1 MGALQLGL
9 RVPGRLAVAINN
21 QRRGQ
26 KIERTMTTDDTGSL
40 EAAVV
45 TSTDSKMTDAEHDGD
60 EPLGM
65 ADALMSRGEQLRM
78 LRLMAERDEVEREA
92 ESSVGDGVGS
102 HHDVRV
108 ANGSRS
114 ERANAGSFV
123 EDTDEYEIL
132 PTGCKMLNY
141 DSYLRH
147 QRYYDDLKH
156 VDYQYIDYGK
166 LHRGRLI
173 IEQRK
178 SLGKGGIC
186 WDAAFILAEYMIAN
200 EKEWNSI
207 VGDDN
212 EVLVPRLLE
221 LGAGTG
227 LAGYLIAKGC
237 ERDAHVITTDL
248 PELLPLMKNNFDL
261 NFASIGCG
269 CEDRRYLTEKFAD
282 DATNI
287 ARRGTAEA
295 KVLRWGEQTD
305 YDGAPYDIVFAADVV
320 ASLYDPV
327 ALAHTFYDLCGPN
340 SKVFLSYKRRLDEP
354 HKVFEDELKR
364 LFQFVETIKPMSR
377 NKNPDVNII
386 KAERRYNDALQC

>member
-1 MGALQLGL
+1 
-9 RVPGRLAVAINN
+9 
-21 QRRGQ
+21 
-26 KIERTMTTDDTGSL
+26 
-40 EAAVV
+40 
-45 TSTDSKMTDAEHDGD
+45 MTDAEHDGD

-65 ADALMSRGEQLRM
+65 ADAMMIRGEQLRM

-92 ESSVGDGVGS
+92 EASASAGVGS
-102 HHDVRV
+102 HHDVRAV
-108 ANGSRS
+108 NDCSS
-114 ERANAGSFV
+114 ETSNAGSII
-123 EDTDEYEIL
+123 EGTDEYEIL

-141 DSYLRH
+141 DSFLRH

-166 LHRGRLI
+166 LHGGRLI

-186 WDAAFILAEYMIAN
+186 WDAAFILAEHMIAN
-200 EKEWNSI
+200 EMDWNSN
-207 VGDDN
+207 VGENN

-237 ERDAHVITTDL
+237 VRDAHVITTDL
-248 PELLPLMKNNFDL
+248 PELLPLMKNNLDL
-261 NFASIGCG
+261 NFASIGCV
-269 CEDRRYLTEKFAD
+269 CEDRRYLKEKFVD

-287 ARRGTAEA
+287 SRRGTAEA

-305 YDGAPYDIVFAADVV
+305 YDGAPYDVVFAADVV

-327 ALAHTFYDLCGPN
+327 RLAHTFYDLCGPN

-354 HKVFEDELKR
+354 HKMFEDELKR

-377 NKNPDVNII
+377 NKNPGVNII
-386 KAERRYNDALQC
+386 KAEGRCKDVLQS